1 MININILT
9 NNLAANSRAFNF
21 PLIRYKH
28 VLFSNKYN
36 IKLYYND
43 SFILNKNK
51 LYNRFL
57 DCDILGINSK
67 SMHYIWNNNR
77 DYLFEFLS
85 KAKNMGKKILWFDTY
100 DSTSSTEFEV
110 LQYVDLYLKNQLL
123 KDKSLYLDERSR
135 TRFYINYLNEHYNI
149 NQKPVEKWPLAN
161 KNSLSKIQL
170 SWNSC
175 FENYNKSRYSI
186 FNRFNHKYLRPNR
199 LWPQKNRIKFS
210 PVDSIRENICSYRG
224 NTDYQWT
231 ALIRHR
237 EEISRL
243 IRKIGVK
250 SGKVNLDV
258 FFSEMEN
265 SITSIGP
272 FGLGEIT
279 LRDYEIIISG
289 STLIKPD
296 ISYLQTWPNLFKEN
310 KTYIP
315 IKWDLSN
322 LLDTIES
329 LRVNLD
335 YRIHVAENAQRVYKK
350 YIFDES
356 QDSLFIEQFDG
367 IINKLDK

>member
-1 MININILT
+1 MIRINILT
-9 NNLAANSRAFNF
+9 NNIAPNSRAFNY
-21 PLIRYKH
+21 PLLLYNKCLLEH
-28 VLFSNKYN
+28 KYN
-36 IKLYYND
+36 IKLFFND
-43 SFILNKNK
+43 SLILDKSK
-51 LYNRFL
+51 LYNRLL
-57 DCDILGINSK
+57 DCDILGINAK
-67 SMHYIWNNNR
+67 SVQYIWNNNR

-85 KAKNMGKKILWFDTY
+85 KAKNKGKKILWFDTY

-123 KDKSLYLDERSR
+123 KDKTLYLDERSR
-135 TRFYINYLNEHYNI
+135 TRFYINHLNEIYNI
-149 NQKPVEKWPLAN
+149 DQKAEEKW
-161 KNSLSKIQL
+161 SLPDKDSLGKIQL

-199 LWPQKNRIKFS
+199 LWPQNNRIKFF
-210 PVDSIRENICSYRG
+210 PVNSIRENICSYRG
-224 NTDYQWT
+224 TTDYQWT

-243 IRKIGVK
+243 VRKIGVK
-250 SGKVNLDV
+250 SDKVNIDV

-296 ISYLQTWPNLFKEN
+296 ISYVQTWPNLFKEN
-310 KTYIP
+310 ETYVP

-322 LLDTIES
+322 LLETIELLKNDS
-329 LRVNLD
+329 E
-335 YRIHVAENAQRVYKK
+335 YRRRIAKNAQETYKK
-350 YIFDES
+350 YIISKSGEWLFVDHFDK
-356 QDSLFIEQFDG
+356 IV
-367 IINKLDK
+367 N